1 MMTEEEAF
9 NKLAAMCSTSEYC
22 RFDMQEK
29 LYKWGIPLD
38 KMKCILDKLENER
51 YIDEERF
58 CRAYVKDK
66 FRFSKWGK
74 KKISYSLALKK
85 ISPINS
91 AKFINEIDREEY
103 IETLKN
109 ILESKRKSI
118 RAKDKYEL
126 NGKLIRFAIS
136 RGFEVDDI
144 KCCIADIECDY

>member
-29 LYKWGIPLD
+29 LYKWSVPLD
-38 KMKCILDKLENER
+38 EMKRVLDKLENEK

-85 ISPINS
+85 ISPTVS
-91 AKFINEIDREEY
+91 ARFMHEIENEEY
-103 IETLKN
+103 LEVLRN
-109 ILESKRKSI
+109 ILVTKRKSI
-118 RAKDKYEL
+118 RAKDAYEL
-126 NGKLIRFAIS
+126 NGKLIRFAMS
-136 RGFEVDDI
+136 RGFELEDI
-144 KCCIADIECDY
+144 KRCITDFEYED